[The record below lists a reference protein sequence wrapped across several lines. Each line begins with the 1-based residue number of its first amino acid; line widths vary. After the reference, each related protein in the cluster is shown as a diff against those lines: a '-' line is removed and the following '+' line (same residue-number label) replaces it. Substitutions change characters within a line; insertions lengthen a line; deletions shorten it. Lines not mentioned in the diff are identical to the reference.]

1 MRIVIFS
8 DMNVFDYCIVRANM
22 SASEDD
28 RLSKEELLGQ
38 MS

>member
-1 MRIVIFS
+1 MQLTHCPT
-8 DMNVFDYCIVRANM
+8 CIVRANM

-28 RLSKEELLGQ
+28 RLSEEELLGQ

>member
-1 MRIVIFS
+1 
-8 DMNVFDYCIVRANM
+8 M

-38 MS
+38 DVVGVNFRVILQMPY